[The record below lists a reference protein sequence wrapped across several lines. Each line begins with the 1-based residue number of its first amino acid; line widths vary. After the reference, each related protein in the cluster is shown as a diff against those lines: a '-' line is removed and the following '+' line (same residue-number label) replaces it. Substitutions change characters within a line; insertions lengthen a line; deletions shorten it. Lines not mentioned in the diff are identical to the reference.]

1 MEMDILKQLTHMFF
15 NRKQGHIQLIIHYQL
30 KIIVLQM
37 IPILFEI
44 RKLSFL
50 RILKGQMEHS
60 LKKINEYSMAF
71 QLILIET
78 QWSKVSKQIDLQI
91 SQDLQEIKKL
101 ICQTSIKSL
110 QELNQQLKFLM
121 FQEQLDLT
129 WVIWKIHLKKRKICY
144 LWACKKK
151 T

>member
-15 NRKQGHIQLIIHYQL
+15 NRKQGPIQLIIHYQL

-50 RILKGQMEHS
+50 KILKGQMEHS
-60 LKKINEYSMAF
+60 LKKINEYSTAF

-129 WVIWKIHLKKRKICY
+129 WVIWKIHLKKQKICY
-144 LWACKKK
+144 QWACKKK

>member
-1 MEMDILKQLTHMFF
+1 MDILKQLTHMFF
-15 NRKQGHIQLIIHYQL
+15 NRKQGPIQLIIHYQL

-50 RILKGQMEHS
+50 KILKGQMEHS

-78 QWSKVSKQIDLQI
+78 RWSKVSKQIDLQI

-129 WVIWKIHLKKRKICY
+129 WVIWKIHLKKQKICY
-144 LWACKKK
+144 QWACKKK